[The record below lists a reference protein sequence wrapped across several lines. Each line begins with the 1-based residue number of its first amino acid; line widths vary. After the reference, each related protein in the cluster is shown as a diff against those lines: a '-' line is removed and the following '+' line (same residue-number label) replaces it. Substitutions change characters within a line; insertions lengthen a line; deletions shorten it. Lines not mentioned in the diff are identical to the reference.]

1 MIVSILARPHI
12 HPHSD
17 DFYLKTDKTR
27 QIALST
33 IPVGRIGTQEDSE

>member
-1 MIVSILARPHI
+1 MPNSFRP
-12 HPHSD
+12 PSGSD

-33 IPVGRIGTQEDSE
+33 IPVGRIGTQEDSK